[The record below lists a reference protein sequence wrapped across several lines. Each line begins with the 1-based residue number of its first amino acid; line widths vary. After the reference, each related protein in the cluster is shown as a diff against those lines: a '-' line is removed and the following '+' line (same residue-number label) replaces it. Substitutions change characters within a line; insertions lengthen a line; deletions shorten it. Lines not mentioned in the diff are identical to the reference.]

1 MILKFLPENHR
12 YVSLEEDG
20 IDWMSV
26 TSFLSHFKQPF
37 DADTIAV
44 KSSKNKKSK
53 WYGMT
58 PEDIKAA
65 WKAEAK
71 RAVDLGTWYHN
82 SRESDLCSFFEMER
96 HGKNIPVLSPIIKDG
111 IKYSPV
117 QRITEGVYPEHLV
130 YLKSAAICGQSDLVE
145 VVDNK
150 VYITDYKTNKEIKTE
165 GYTNWQG
172 ITQKMLGPVSHLD
185 DCNLNHYALQ
195 LSLYMYMILKH
206 NPRLQPGTLTIHHIL
221 FEEVGKD
228 KWGNPITALDSN
240 NDPIVKDLIQYDVPY
255 LKQEVI
261 SMIHWLE
268 DNRLKLYSRN

>member
-1 MILKFLPENHR
+1 MILKFLPENHK
-12 YVSLEEDG
+12 YVSLEDDG
-20 IDWMSV
+20 INWMSV

-111 IKYSPV
+111 VKYSPA

-130 YLKSAAICGQSDLVE
+130 YLKSAGICGQSDLVE

-165 GYTNWQG
+165 GYTNWEG
-172 ITQKMLGPVSHLD
+172 ITQKMAPPVSHLD

-206 NPRLQPGTLTIHHIL
+206 NPRLQPGGLTIHHIL

-240 NDPIVKDLIQYDVPY
+240 SDPIVKDIIQYDIPY
-255 LKQEVI
+255 MKQEVI
-261 SMIHWLE
+261 SLIHWLE
-268 DNRLKLYSRN
+268 DNKLKLYSKN